1 LARPIAISF
10 PIPDVLPVIRQ
21 VLPSI
26 ISHCNRF

>member
-10 PIPDVLPVIRQ
+10 PMPDVLPVIRQ

-26 ISHCNRF
+26 ISYISY